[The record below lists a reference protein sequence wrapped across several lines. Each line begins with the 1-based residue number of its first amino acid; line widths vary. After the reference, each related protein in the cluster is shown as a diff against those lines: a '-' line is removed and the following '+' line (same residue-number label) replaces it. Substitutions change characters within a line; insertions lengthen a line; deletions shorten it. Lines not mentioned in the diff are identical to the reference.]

1 MLHTSD
7 MKYKYMKRTEVLM
20 PSLLA
25 FVTCEGKKVKVT
37 IQSFLL
43 HLSRSVYF
51 VTILQLLNNGAH
63 INCVIIFKCTPPPF
77 LLGG

>member
-1 MLHTSD
+1 
-7 MKYKYMKRTEVLM
+7 MKGTEMLM

-25 FVTCEGKKVKVT
+25 FVACEGKNIKVT
-37 IQSFLL
+37 IQSFQL

-51 VTILQLLNNGAH
+51 VTILQLLHNGAH